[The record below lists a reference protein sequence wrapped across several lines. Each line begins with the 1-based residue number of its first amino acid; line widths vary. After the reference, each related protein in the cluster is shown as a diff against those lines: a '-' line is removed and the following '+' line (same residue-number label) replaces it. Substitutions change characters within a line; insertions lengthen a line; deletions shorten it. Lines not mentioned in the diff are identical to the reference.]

1 MQFSPHGASDREAQ
15 KAPSSSPNGI
25 SRWLLR
31 VHPCEIPSR
40 TECAV
45 SADEASVIPGYT
57 HSREDCHLRA

>member
-31 VHPCEIPSR
+31 VHPARFRLGPK
-40 TECAV
+40 CAV